1 MIYQAKESYETD
13 ERVVLTLDAGGTNL
27 VFSAM
32 KGASEMLEPFVL
44 PCMPDDTEL
53 TLRTIEH
60 GFKEV
65 ASRVKDKIEAISF
78 AFPGPADYERG
89 IIGDLPN
96 LPAFRGGV
104 ALGPFLQEVFHLPV
118 HINNDANLY
127 VLGEHVFG
135 FLPEVNRALKQR
147 GSEKKYLNLVG
158 ITLGSGF
165 GCGIMIN
172 GQLNIGDNCNGGELW
187 LMRNRL
193 YPDLCTDASVG
204 QEKIRRFYAE
214 FAGVSLDDVPG
225 SEGVYRIA
233 RGELE
238 GDKEAAIKTFTTVG
252 EIIGDALAN
261 TSVLVDGL
269 IVIGGGLSG
278 AHEFLMPAIMKELN
292 GTIEH
297 LDGVL
302 HPRIAQKAYFLDQE
316 REMDIFLEG
325 DPRAIPVPF
334 TDKKIS
340 YDASPRIGL
349 GISKLGASRA
359 IALGAYIFAI
369 SSDNSKPT

>member
-1 MIYQAKESYETD
+1 VIFQTKETYEKD

-32 KGASEMLEPFVL
+32 KGASEMVEPFVL
-44 PCMPDDTEL
+44 PCMPDDTDL
-53 TLRTIEH
+53 TLRTIEK
-60 GFKEV
+60 GFREV
-65 ASRVKDKIEAISF
+65 ASRVNERIHAISF
-78 AFPGPADYERG
+78 AFPGPANYELG

-96 LPAFRGGV
+96 LSAFRGGV
-104 ALGPFLQEVFHLPV
+104 ALGPFLQEVFQMPV
-118 HINNDANLY
+118 YINNDANLY
-127 VLGEHVFG
+127 VLGEYVFG
-135 FLPEVNRALKQR
+135 FLPEINSVLRNG
-147 GSEKKYLNLVG
+147 GSEKEYRNLVG

-172 GQLNIGDNCNGGELW
+172 GLLNIGDNCNGGELW
-187 LMRNRL
+187 LMRNKL

-204 QEKIRRFYAE
+204 QEKIKRFYAE
-214 FAGVSLDDVPG
+214 FAGISLNEAPG
-225 SEGVYRIA
+225 SEEVYRIA
-233 RGELE
+233 RGELQ
-238 GDKEAAIKTFTTVG
+238 GDMEAAIKTFSTVG

-278 AHEFLMPAIMKELN
+278 ARKFLMPAIMNELN

-316 REMDIFLEG
+316 KEMEVFLKG
-325 DPRAIPVPF
+325 DPRTIPVPF
-334 TDKKIS
+334 TDKKIA
-340 YDASPRIGL
+340 YDASARIGVA
-349 GISKLGASRA
+349 ISKLGANMS
-359 IALGAYIFAI
+359 IALGAYVFAV
-369 SSDNSKPT
+369 SSDDPLFF

>member
-1 MIYQAKESYETD
+1 LIQTKESYEKD
-13 ERVVLTLDAGGTNL
+13 GRVVMTLDAGGTNL

-32 KGASEMLEPFVL
+32 RGAREMVDPFVL
-44 PCMPDDTEL
+44 PCIPDDTDF
-53 TLRTIEH
+53 TLRTIER
-60 GFKEV
+60 GFREV
-65 ASRVKDKIEAISF
+65 ASRVNEEIHAISF
-78 AFPGPADYERG
+78 AFPGPANYELG

-104 ALGPFLQEVFHLPV
+104 ALGPFLQEVFQLPV
-118 HINNDANLY
+118 YINNDANLY
-127 VLGEHVFG
+127 VLGEYVFG
-135 FLPEVNRALKQR
+135 FLPEVNRALRQR
-147 GSEKKYLNLVG
+147 GSEKEYRNLVG

-172 GQLNIGDNCNGGELW
+172 GLLNTGDNCNGGELW
-187 LMRNRL
+187 LMRNKL
-193 YPDLCTDASVG
+193 FPDLCTDASIG

-214 FAGVSLDDVPG
+214 FAGVSLHEVSG
-225 SEGVYRIA
+225 SEGVFRIA
-233 RGELE
+233 KGEVE
-238 GDKEAAIKTFTTVG
+238 GNREAARRTFTTVG

-302 HPRIAQKAYFLDQE
+302 HSRIAQIAYFLDQE
-316 REMDIFLEG
+316 KEMELFLEG
-325 DPRAIPVPF
+325 DPRTIPVPF
-334 TDKKIS
+334 TDKMIA

-349 GISKLGASRA
+349 GISRLGASRA
-359 IALGAYIFAI
+359 IALGAYVFAV
-369 SSDNSKPT
+369 SSDDPLFF

>member
-1 MIYQAKESYETD
+1 MIYQAKESYEKD
-13 ERVVLTLDAGGTNL
+13 DRVVLTLDAGGTNL

-44 PCMPDDTEL
+44 PCMPDDTDV
-53 TLRTIEH
+53 TLRTIEK
-60 GFKEV
+60 GFREV
-65 ASRVKDKIEAISF
+65 ASRITDKIHAISF

-104 ALGPFLQEVFHLPV
+104 ALGPFLQEVFQMPV
-118 HINNDANLY
+118 YINNDANLY
-127 VLGEHVFG
+127 VLGEYVFG

-147 GSEKKYLNLVG
+147 GSEKKYRNLVG

-172 GQLNIGDNCNGGELW
+172 GLLNIGDNCNGGELW
-187 LMRNRL
+187 LMRNKL
-193 YPDLCTDASVG
+193 YPNLCTDASVG

-214 FAGVSLDDVPG
+214 YAGQSLDEVPG
-225 SEGVYRIA
+225 SEEVYRIA
-233 RGELE
+233 QGELE

-269 IVIGGGLSG
+269 MVIGGGLSG
-278 AHEFLMPAIMKELN
+278 AHEFLMPAILKQLN

-302 HPRIAQKAYFLDQE
+302 HPRIAQKAYFLDQQK
-316 REMDIFLEG
+316 EMELFLEG
-325 DPRAIPVPF
+325 DPKIIPVPF
-334 TDKKIS
+334 TDKKIV

>member
-1 MIYQAKESYETD
+1 MIQTKESYEKD
-13 ERVVLTLDAGGTNL
+13 GRVVITLDAGGTNL

-32 KGASEMLEPFVL
+32 RGAREMVDPFVL
-44 PCMPDDTEL
+44 PCIPDDTDF
-53 TLRTIEH
+53 TLRTIER
-60 GFKEV
+60 GFREV
-65 ASRVKDKIEAISF
+65 ASRVNEEIHAISF
-78 AFPGPADYERG
+78 AFPGPANYELG

-104 ALGPFLQEVFHLPV
+104 ALGPFLQEVFQLPV
-118 HINNDANLY
+118 YINNDANLY
-127 VLGEHVFG
+127 VLGEYVFG
-135 FLPEVNRALKQR
+135 FLPEVNRALRQR
-147 GSEKKYLNLVG
+147 GSEKEYRNLVG

-172 GQLNIGDNCNGGELW
+172 GLLNTGDNCNGGELW
-187 LMRNRL
+187 LMRNKL
-193 YPDLCTDASVG
+193 FPDLCADASIG

-214 FAGVSLDDVPG
+214 FAGVSLHEVPG
-225 SEGVYRIA
+225 SEGVFRIA
-233 RGELE
+233 KGEVE
-238 GDKEAAIKTFTTVG
+238 GNREAARRTFTTVG

-302 HPRIAQKAYFLDQE
+302 HSRIAQIAYFLDQE
-316 REMDIFLEG
+316 KEMELFLEG
-325 DPRAIPVPF
+325 DPRTIPVPF
-334 TDKKIS
+334 TDKMIA
-340 YDASPRIGL
+340 YDASPRIGV
-349 GISKLGASRA
+349 GISRLGASRA
-359 IALGAYIFAI
+359 IALGAYVFAV
-369 SSDNSKPT
+369 SSDDPLFF